1 MLRSRIA
8 LRGGI
13 ATVAMLIAGAS
24 TAALADRDD
33 IQPRNITVSF
43 GEWKII
49 PPFDRN
55 DPATSAPIT
64 ANNHEIIPHEINI
77 RAGDSIN
84 FIISGF
90 HQVQIYE
97 GVSAAELKVLAAQAP
112 RVDGILYDVP
122 GGRIYRGLNPNDLN
136 VTDAGSPRPAPGTP
150 PVRTLRRTTD
160 RIEVVKFTRPGEYLV
175 ACAVSPHFLADNM
188 YARIRVIAVD
198 RD

>member
-1 MLRSRIA
+1 MIKSRTA

-13 ATVAMLIAGAS
+13 AAAAMLIAGAS
-24 TAALADRDD
+24 TVALADRDD
-33 IQPRNITVSF
+33 NQPRSVTVSF

-49 PPFDRN
+49 PSLDRN
-55 DPATSAPIT
+55 DPATSAPVA
-64 ANNHEIIPHEINI
+64 ANNHEVIPHEIKI
-77 RAGDSIN
+77 QAGDSIN
-84 FIISGF
+84 FVISGF
-90 HQVQIYE
+90 HQLQIYE

-150 PVRTLRRTTD
+150 AVRSLRRTTD
-160 RIEVVKFTRPGEYLV
+160 RVEVLKFSKPGDYLV

-188 YARIRVIAVD
+188 YALIRVKPAD
-198 RD
+198 ND